1 MNEQPKTYQNAFQV
15 FKERYTKKLKKD
27 KTLTQN
33 DIDDL
38 VLQKWKFLPDD
49 QREPYK
55 KRFEKTKV
63 KLTQQDEQ
71 EQANDSEQ
79 EKQPSKKVKQ

>member
-1 MNEQPKTYQNAFQV
+1 MNEKSKTYQNAFQI
-15 FKERYTKKLKKD
+15 FKERYSKKLKKD
-27 KTLTQN
+27 KTLSQS

-63 KLTQQDEQ
+63 KLTQQEEQTNNSDE
-71 EQANDSEQ
+71 EQ
-79 EKQPSKKVKQ
+79 QPSKKVKQ

>member
-1 MNEQPKTYQNAFQV
+1 MNEKSKTYQNAFQI
-15 FKERYTKKLKKD
+15 FKERYSKKLKKD
-27 KTLTQN
+27 KTLSQS

-63 KLTQQDEQ
+63 KLTQHEEEANNSDE
-71 EQANDSEQ
+71 

>member
-1 MNEQPKTYQNAFQV
+1 MSDKSKTYQNAFQI
-15 FKERYTKKLKKD
+15 FKERYSKKLKKD
-27 KTLTQN
+27 KTLTLN

-63 KLTQQDEQ
+63 KLTEQ
-71 EQANDSEQ
+71 EEQANNSDE
-79 EKQPSKKVKQ
+79 EKQPLKKVKQ